1 MGGIFNCLQQDIYS
15 RFSKYFFNKTATDRV
30 CPSYGK
36 STTVLPKN
44 QISFDCR
51 YYEIIKGLEINE
63 FIAYIKL
70 ICQVFWKM
78 KTLDLYGVSKE
89 FI

>member
-1 MGGIFNCLQQDIYS
+1 MVKARYIYS
-15 RFSKYFFNKTATDRV
+15 RFSKYFFNKTATGRV

-51 YYEIIKGLEINE
+51 YYEINKGIKIIEN
-63 FIAYIKL
+63 IAYIKWIHATYRIL
-70 ICQVFWKM
+70 KV
-78 KTLDLYGVSKE
+78 GVKL
-89 FI
+89 